1 MTSPMMPWNR
11 PAATP
16 KQPLS
21 LLGTLEAQQE
31 MSWTCTPEHAP
42 DALDRTVI
50 TSVEEAAAR
59 LDRFASWIA
68 EAFPETAQSPHPGRI
83 ESALEP
89 IADTQDYVSSLKA
102 SPCPVSCGSNAM
114 TAFPSAVP
122 SKPAVVSMRFS
133 ALRRTTLPLN
143 NALTSPCPLP
153 LPATSA

>member
-21 LLGTLEAQQE
+21 LLGALEAQQE

-89 IADTQDYVSSLKA
+89 IADTQDYVSSLIGFSLTGGLWVKRDDSLPISGSIKA
-102 SPCPVSCGSNAM
+102 RGGIHEV
-114 TAFPSAVP
+114 
-122 SKPAVVSMRFS
+122 
-133 ALRRTTLPLN
+133 LRLAENYLS
-143 NALTSPCPLP
+143 LIHI
-153 LPATSA
+153 